1 MTPLDIKN
9 KVKQILT
16 EHLEAKQLRKTS
28 ERFAILDEIYSMQG
42 HFDIETLY
50 VHMKNKKYQ
59 VSRATLYNTVEV
71 LLECNLII
79 KHQFGKNQ
87 ALFEKAYMYRQHD
100 HLICQDCE
108 HVFEFCDPRLQQ
120 IQQMAGEI
128 LKFDIERHSLT
139 LYGKCQGV
147 QKNGKCSHGFKP
159 INKG

>member
-1 MTPLDIKN
+1 MITNEIKE
-9 KVKQILT
+9 KVKKILT
-16 EHLEAKQLRKTS
+16 DHLEVKQLRKTA
-28 ERFAILDEIYSMQG
+28 ERFAILDEVYSIQG
-42 HFDIETLY
+42 HFDIETLF

-87 ALFEKAYMYRQHD
+87 AMYEKAYMYRQHD
-100 HLICQDCE
+100 HLICQDCD

-128 LKFDIERHSLT
+128 LKFDIDRHSLT
-139 LYGKCQGV
+139 LYGKCQGLL
-147 QKNGKCSHGFKP
+147 KNGKCAHGFKP
-159 INKG
+159 LK

>member
-1 MTPLDIKN
+1 MITNEIKE
-9 KVKQILT
+9 KVKKILT
-16 EHLEAKQLRKTS
+16 DHLEVKQLRKTA
-28 ERFAILDEIYSMQG
+28 ERFAILDEVYSIQG
-42 HFDIETLY
+42 HFDIETLF

-87 ALFEKAYMYRQHD
+87 AMYEKAYMYRQHD

-128 LKFDIERHSLT
+128 LKFDIDRHSLT
-139 LYGKCQGV
+139 LYGKCQGIA
-147 QKNGKCSHGFKP
+147 KNGKCTHGFKP
-159 INKG
+159 LK

>member
-1 MTPLDIKN
+1 MIANEIKE
-9 KVKQILT
+9 KVKKILT
-16 EHLEAKQLRKTS
+16 DHLEVKQLRKTS
-28 ERFAILDEIYSMQG
+28 ERFAILDEVYSIQG
-42 HFDIETLY
+42 HFDIETLF

-87 ALFEKAYMYRQHD
+87 AMYEKAYMYRQHD

-120 IQQMAGEI
+120 IQQMAGDI
-128 LKFDIERHSLT
+128 LKFDIDRHSLT
-139 LYGKCQGV
+139 LYGKCQGLT
-147 QKNGKCSHGFKP
+147 KSGKCAHGFKP
-159 INKG
+159 LK

>member
-1 MTPLDIKN
+1 MITNDIKE
-9 KVKQILT
+9 KVKKILT
-16 EHLEAKQLRKTS
+16 DHLEVKQLRKTS
-28 ERFAILDEIYSMQG
+28 ERFAILDEVYSITG

-87 ALFEKAYMYRQHD
+87 AMYEKAYMYRQHD

-128 LKFDIERHSLT
+128 LKFEIDRHSLT
-139 LYGKCQGV
+139 LYGKCQGI

-159 INKG
+159 LK

>member
-1 MTPLDIKN
+1 MITNEIKE
-9 KVKQILT
+9 KVKKILT
-16 EHLEAKQLRKTS
+16 DHLEVKQLRKTA
-28 ERFAILDEIYSMQG
+28 ERFAILDEVYSIQG
-42 HFDIETLY
+42 HFDIETLF

-87 ALFEKAYMYRQHD
+87 AMYEKAYMYRQHD

-128 LKFDIERHSLT
+128 LKFDIDRHSLT
-139 LYGKCQGV
+139 LYGKCQGIA
-147 QKNGKCSHGFKP
+147 KNGKCSHGFKP
-159 INKG
+159 LK

>member
-1 MTPLDIKN
+1 MITNDIKE
-9 KVKQILT
+9 KVKKILT
-16 EHLEAKQLRKTS
+16 DHLEVKQLRKTA
-28 ERFAILDEIYSMQG
+28 ERFAILDEVYSIQG
-42 HFDIETLY
+42 HFDIETLF

-87 ALFEKAYMYRQHD
+87 AMYEKAYMYRQHD

-128 LKFDIERHSLT
+128 LKFEIDRHSLT
-139 LYGKCQGV
+139 LYGKCQGII
-147 QKNGKCSHGFKP
+147 KNGKCAHGFKP
-159 INKG
+159 LK

>member
-1 MTPLDIKN
+1 MITNDIKE
-9 KVKQILT
+9 KVKKILT
-16 EHLEAKQLRKTS
+16 DHLEVKQLRKTA
-28 ERFAILDEIYSMQG
+28 ERFAILDEVYSIQG
-42 HFDIETLY
+42 HFDIETLF

-87 ALFEKAYMYRQHD
+87 AMYEKAYMYRQHD

-128 LKFDIERHSLT
+128 LKFEIDRHSLT
-139 LYGKCQGV
+139 LYGKCQGII
-147 QKNGKCSHGFKP
+147 KNGKCSHGFKP
-159 INKG
+159 LK

>member
-1 MTPLDIKN
+1 MISNEIKD
-9 KVKQILT
+9 KVKKILT
-16 EHLEAKQLRKTS
+16 DHLEVKQLRKTS
-28 ERFAILDEIYSMQG
+28 ERFAILDEVYSING

-87 ALFEKAYMYRQHD
+87 AMYEKAYMYRQHD

-128 LKFDIERHSLT
+128 LKFDIDRHSLT
-139 LYGKCQGV
+139 LYGKCQGLLE
-147 QKNGKCSHGFKP
+147 NGKCTHGFKP
-159 INKG
+159 LK

>member
-1 MTPLDIKN
+1 MITNDIKE
-9 KVKQILT
+9 KVKKILT
-16 EHLEAKQLRKTS
+16 DHLEVKQLRKTA
-28 ERFAILDEIYSMQG
+28 ERFAILDEVYSIQG
-42 HFDIETLY
+42 HFDIETLF

-87 ALFEKAYMYRQHD
+87 AMYEKAYMYRQHD

-120 IQQMAGEI
+120 IQSMMGGL
-128 LKFDIERHSLT
+128 LKFEIKHHSLN
-139 LYGKCQGV
+139 LYGNCEKLKAGYCDR
-147 QKNGKCSHGFKP
+147 KA
-159 INKG
+159 

>member
-1 MTPLDIKN
+1 MITNDIKE
-9 KVKQILT
+9 KVKKILT
-16 EHLEAKQLRKTS
+16 DHLEVKQLRKTS
-28 ERFAILDEIYSMQG
+28 ERFAILDEVYSITG

-50 VHMKNKKYQ
+50 VHMKNKKYR

-87 ALFEKAYMYRQHD
+87 AMYEKAYMYRQHD

-128 LKFDIERHSLT
+128 LKFEIDRHSLT
-139 LYGKCQGV
+139 LYGKCQGI

-159 INKG
+159 LK

>member
-1 MTPLDIKN
+1 MITNDIKE
-9 KVKQILT
+9 KVKKILT
-16 EHLEAKQLRKTS
+16 DHLEVKQLRKTA
-28 ERFAILDEIYSMQG
+28 ERFAILDEVYSIQG
-42 HFDIETLY
+42 HFDIETLF

-87 ALFEKAYMYRQHD
+87 AMYEKAYMYRQHD

-128 LKFDIERHSLT
+128 LKFDIDRHSLT
-139 LYGKCQGV
+139 LYGKCQGII
-147 QKNGKCSHGFKP
+147 KNGKCAHGFKP
-159 INKG
+159 LK

>member
-1 MTPLDIKN
+1 MISKEIKD

-16 EHLEAKQLRKTS
+16 DHLEVKQLRKTS
-28 ERFAILDEIYSMQG
+28 ERFAILDEVYSITG

-87 ALFEKAYMYRQHD
+87 AMYEKAYMYRQHD

-128 LKFDIERHSLT
+128 LKFDIDRHSLT
-139 LYGKCQGV
+139 LYGKCQGL
-147 QKNGKCSHGFKP
+147 QKDGKCAHGFKP
-159 INKG
+159 MIK